1 MKNNPIG
8 IFDSGVGGLT
18 VLKELANQMPNETY
32 IYIGDNCHSPYG
44 EKSREELLNYTT
56 DILNYFHHLGISL
69 VVMACNTTSSLVLD
83 ELRLL
88 FPEMT
93 IIGVIDATVEQVK
106 QSLAKRILVM
116 ATSATIKSGVYQQKI
131 GEDCLGLA
139 CPQLV
144 PLIEGAASEKEM
156 QEAVNGLLLPYAG
169 RVDGIVLGCTHYP
182 IVAKQIQAIC
192 PETTL
197 ISSSSAVAKAVY
209 EYCLKENR
217 IALTKTERSKI
228 YTTGSLENF
237 VLSSRS
243 FFDYRGYDVQ
253 YLPPFR

>member
-8 IFDSGVGGLT
+8 VFDSGVGGLT
-18 VLKELANQMPNETY
+18 VLKELANKMPNETY

-44 EKSREELLNYTT
+44 EKSREELLIYTT
-56 DILNYFHHLGISL
+56 DILNYFQSIGISL

-88 FPEMT
+88 FPQMT
-93 IIGVIDATVEQVK
+93 IIGVIDATVKQVQ

-131 GEDCLGLA
+131 GQTCFGLA

-144 PLIEGAASEKEM
+144 PLIEGAASEKEINIALK
-156 QEAVNGLLLPYAG
+156 ELLHPYIG
-169 RVDGIVLGCTHYP
+169 KIDGIVLGCTHYP
-182 IVAKQIQAIC
+182 IVAKEIRAIC
-192 PETTL
+192 PEATL
-197 ISSSSAVAKAVY
+197 VSSSGAVANAVY
-209 EYCLKENR
+209 EYCLKENK
-217 IALTKTERSKI
+217 IALTKTDRSKI
-228 YTTGSLENF
+228 YTTGSLESF